1 MSTLR
6 RLAVAGAF
14 ALPLSLVIAGPA
26 TAHPLDWPHD
36 SWSAES
42 SSTWAGIGGAGT
54 TDTDEGS
61 TWWGHHWSETDSAVA
76 GIGGA
81 AVTHSGESGD
91 DGWNH
96 AWHHPAHDGWYG
108 DDGDCDD
115 YDGDD
120 HHYVTG
126 EYDDDDDDV
135 VHHAVSHPDPVDQE
149 PAGYV
154 VHPVYD
160 ADDDADDADDAG
172 DVGYYAEQHSA
183 GVDGATSAHV
193 VSHAGEHHATYEA
206 EKLTAGPYGASSEG
220 AHAVAVPDYAGYH
233 AWYTTAGVGGAA
245 AHSVTAVADATAAD
259 DDDWVVDHDADDES
273 DYDQD

>member
-14 ALPLSLVIAGPA
+14 ALPLSLVTVAPA

-42 SSTWAGIGGAGT
+42 SSSWAGIGGAGT

-61 TWWGHHWSETDSAVA
+61 TWWGHHWSEQDTAVA

-81 AVTHSGESGD
+81 YVTHTGESGD

-96 AWHHPAHDGWYG
+96 GWHHTVHDGWY
-108 DDGDCDD
+108 DEDEGDCDD

-120 HHYVTG
+120 DGHHYVTAD
-126 EYDDDDDDV
+126 YDNDGPDM
-135 VHHAVSHPDPVDQE
+135 VHHHVVSHPDPVDE
-149 PAGYV
+149 PDGYV

-160 ADDDADDADDAG
+160 ADDDDDDDGGA
-172 DVGYYAEQHSA
+172 GYYAESQSA
-183 GVDGATSAHV
+183 GVDGASSAHV
-193 VSHAGEHHATYEA
+193 ISHAGEHHAVYEA

-233 AWYTTAGVGGAA
+233 SWYTAAGIGGAA
-245 AHSVTAVADATAAD
+245 AHSVTAVADATD
-259 DDDWVVDHDADDES
+259 DDHWVVDHDADDDF
-273 DYDQD
+273 DYDRG

>member
-14 ALPLSLVIAGPA
+14 ALPLSLVIAAPA
-26 TAHPLDWPHD
+26 TAHPIDWPHD

-42 SSTWAGIGGAGT
+42 SSSWAGIGGAGT

-61 TWWGHHWSETDSAVA
+61 TWWGHHWSESDSAVA

-81 AVTHSGESGD
+81 SVTHTGESG
-91 DGWNH
+91 
-96 AWHHPAHDGWYG
+96 HDGWY
-108 DDGDCDD
+108 DGDCDD

-120 HHYVTG
+120 HWVTG
-126 EYDDDDDDV
+126 DYDDDADD
-135 VHHAVSHPDPVDQE
+135 VHHAVSHPDPV
-149 PAGYV
+149 
-154 VHPVYD
+154 YD
-160 ADDDADDADDAG
+160 ADD
-172 DVGYYAEQHSA
+172 VGYHAEQQSA

-206 EKLTAGPYGASSEG
+206 EKLTAGPFGASSEG

-259 DDDWVVDHDADDES
+259 DDHWVVDHDVDDES
-273 DYDQD
+273 DYDED